1 MDLTIGKR
9 LKDLRKAQ
17 GLRQEDVAKHLCIG
31 RSTYVGYEKE
41 TSQPD
46 LDTLKQLAIFFQ
58 VSTDYLLGIEEYEY
72 KNDEFIQEVLY
83 LGKQLNV
90 LNRAIIRGKMAELIK
105 EQQQS
110 RENQE
115 KISDN

>member
-17 GLRQEDVAKHLCIG
+17 GLRQEDVAKQLCIA
-31 RSTYVGYEKE
+31 RSTYVGYENE

-46 LDTLKQLAIFFQ
+46 LDTLKQIAIFFQ
-58 VSTDYLLGIEEYEY
+58 VSTDYLLGVEEYEY

-105 EQQQS
+105 EQQS
-110 RENQE
+110 SENQE
-115 KISDN
+115 KNIG